1 MNNYKC
7 PELTLEQKSW
17 LEEQTS
23 KVNTIFI
30 GVHGSHL
37 YGLDREGSDIDIK
50 VIYLPSK
57 QDLILGQA
65 VKTYNKKNDDLN
77 IEVEMKSLS
86 SFLKSAGSADT
97 NCIDLLHA
105 PEEMILFES
114 ALWGEIKQ
122 HKRNL
127 YAKNMKGVVG
137 YINTHTHKY
146 SNKLDRLNEMKYLK
160 GLCVAIL
167 ISDKE
172 CTVNGVAECSELQD
186 LLHEKKLK
194 YIKPVTLVKDHE
206 QQYLEV
212 CGKKY
217 IYTWSIQ
224 QLIDA
229 MDTEIKRYGKRSE
242 EGVGKGMDTKSLS
255 HALRVLLQLKE
266 ILLTKNLEFPLKD
279 SDYIK
284 KVKTGEVQDVQEVMD
299 RIDNEFNI
307 CMKLLEECDLPD
319 EIDLTPMYSVIE
331 NYYFG

>member
-1 MNNYKC
+1 MKNYKC

-65 VKTYNKKNDDLN
+65 VKTYNKKNEDLD

-105 PEEMILFES
+105 PDEMVLFES
-114 ALWGEIKQ
+114 ELWKEIKQ
-122 HKRNL
+122 HKGNL
-127 YAKNMKGVVG
+127 YAKNMKGLVG
-137 YINTHTHKY
+137 YIKVHTHKY
-146 SNKLDRLNEMKYLK
+146 NNKIDRLNEMKLLFKRSQDVDYDLVLK
-160 GLCVAIL
+160 Y
-167 ISDKE
+167 K
-172 CTVNGVAECSELQD
+172 TVKDLAEKVSW
-186 LLHEKKLK
+186 KGFK

-217 IYTWSIQ
+217 IYTWSIK
-224 QLIDA
+224 QLMEA
-229 MDTEIKRYGKRSE
+229 MDVEIKRYGKRSE
-242 EGVGKGMDTKSLS
+242 EGLGKGMDTKSLS

-284 KVKTGEVQDVQEVMD
+284 KVKTGEVLDVQEVMD
-299 RIDNEFNI
+299 RIDSEFNI
-307 CMKLLEECDLPD
+307 CMQLLEECDLPD

-331 NYYFG
+331 NYYFS